1 MFKNYIRIAWRNLV
15 KDSQF
20 TFLNV
25 IGLST
30 GLACTLLIYL
40 WVSDEWKMDRFHK
53 KDGQLYQVMENRKQA
68 SGIWTAQTTS
78 GLMAEALANDMPE
91 VQYAVNTV
99 NESDAILSVGN
110 EKNLRADGLYAG
122 KDFFKVFS
130 YDLLQGD
137 SNRVL
142 IGKNSIALSDDM
154 ANRLFG
160 TSVNVIGRS
169 VEFQHRARPYTVT
182 GIFRKPDNHSSQQFD
197 FLLTDDLLKD
207 EEPGFQDWGS
217 TFPHTF
223 VILRPGVSV
232 TAFNQKLH
240 NYLQRKTNQE
250 ILYRT
255 PFITKFSE
263 AYLYGRYED
272 GKRVGGRIE
281 YVHLF
286 SIIAGAILLIACINF
301 MNLSTAKA
309 AGRAKEVGIKKVVG
323 AGRITLVLQY
333 FGESLLLAFA
343 SLLIAILLV
352 ALVLPGFNGLTGKQ
366 LTLNHP
372 GFGLILGTLVI
383 LLVTGLLA
391 GTYPALYLSGFKPAM
406 VLKGKLQTSAS
417 ELFVRKGLVVLQFSL
432 SVILIISV
440 MIVYRQIQFIQT
452 KKLGY
457 DRDNVLAFYKE
468 GKLSNPLRQES
479 FLNAVQNIPGVS
491 QASCIGHSLTG
502 HDDGTHGVVWAGKDP
517 NDKTEFEVMNVDY
530 GFQDVLNIAMK
541 QGRSYSRDYLADTN
555 KIIFNEAAV
564 KFMGMTNPIGQKV
577 TIWGKDLEIV
587 GVMKDFNFQSLH
599 EKIKPLFARLNPND
613 AYRFMLK
620 IKPGNETAVI
630 DQLQQLYKQYNP
642 GFPLSASFLDES
654 YQRLYAAENRVSVLS
669 RCFAGLAILISCLGL
684 FGLAAFTIQRRSKEI
699 GIRKVLGAS
708 VGGVVLLLSRDY
720 LKLIGLSLLI
730 AFPLAWWMTGN
741 WLQSFVYHVQR
752 GWSIFLLAGFLV
764 ILLTFLTISFQSIKA
779 ALVNPSRSLK
789 SE

>member
-1 MFKNYIRIAWRNLV
+1 MFKNYIKIAWRNLI

-25 IGLST
+25 VGLST

-40 WVSDEWKMDRFHK
+40 WVSDEWKMDRFNK

-78 GLMAEALANDMPE
+78 GLMADALANDMPE
-91 VQYAVNTV
+91 VQYAVNTASENDV
-99 NESDAILSVGN
+99 ILSVDN
-110 EKNLRADGLYAG
+110 EKNIRADGLYAG

-137 SNRVL
+137 SNQVL
-142 IGKNSIALSDDM
+142 VGRNSIALSDDM
-154 ANRLFG
+154 ATRLFG
-160 TSVNVIGRS
+160 STVNVIGKS
-169 VEFQHRARPYTVT
+169 IEFQHEPHPYTVT
-182 GIFRKPDNHSSQQFD
+182 GIFRKPDNHSSEQFD

-207 EEPGFQDWGS
+207 KEPGFQDWGS
-217 TFPHTF
+217 TFPHTY

-232 TAFNQKLH
+232 TAFNQKLA
-240 NYLQRKTNQE
+240 NYLKKKTNNE

-272 GKRVGGRIE
+272 GKQVGGRIE
-281 YVHLF
+281 YVRLF
-286 SIIAGAILLIACINF
+286 SIIAGVILLIACINF

-309 AGRAKEVGIKKVVG
+309 TGRAKEVGIKKVVG
-323 AGRITLVLQY
+323 AGRFTLVLQY
-333 FGESLLLAFA
+333 FGESLLMAFA
-343 SLLIAILLV
+343 SLLVALLLV
-352 ALVLPGFNGLTGKQ
+352 ALVLPAFNGITGKQ

-372 GFGLILGTLVI
+372 GFGLILWTLVI

-391 GTYPALYLSGFKPAM
+391 GSYPALYLSGFKPAM
-406 VLKGKLQTSAS
+406 VLKGKLKTATS
-417 ELFVRKGLVVLQFSL
+417 EIFVRKGLVVFQFSL

-440 MIVYRQIQFIQT
+440 MVVYRQIHFIQT

-468 GKLSNPLRQES
+468 GKLSDPLQQES
-479 FLNAVQNIPGVS
+479 FLNAVRNIPGIV
-491 QASCIGHSLTG
+491 QASCIGHSLAG
-502 HDDGTHGVVWAGKDP
+502 HSGGTNGVVWAGKDP
-517 NDKTEFEVMNVDY
+517 NDMTEFEVMNVDY
-530 GFQDVLNIAMK
+530 DFQDVLNIAMK
-541 QGRSYSRDYLADTN
+541 EGRPYSREYVADTN

-564 KFMGMTNPIGQKV
+564 EFMGMTSPIGKKV

-599 EKIKPLFARLNPND
+599 EKIKPLFARLSPKD

-620 IKPGNETAVI
+620 IKPGKETAAI
-630 DQLQQLYKQYNP
+630 DQLEQVYKRYNP
-642 GFPLSASFLDES
+642 GFPLNASFLDES

-684 FGLAAFTIQRRSKEI
+684 FGLAAFNIQRRSREI

-708 VGGVVLLLSRDY
+708 VGRLVLLLSRDY
-720 LKLIGLSLLI
+720 LKLIGFSLLI
-730 AFPLAWWMTGN
+730 AFPVAWWMTGN
-741 WLQSFVYHVQR
+741 WLQSFVYHIQR
-752 GWSIFLLAGFLV
+752 GWGIFLLAGFVV

-779 ALVNPSRSLK
+779 AVVNPSRSLK